1 MQMSRTTEA
10 LCTAILEGA
19 AHSPERAA
27 EVLPAVLLAY
37 AMALGTGSRTHTA
50 CLDGIDISCRT
61 LRNTATDAFVR
72 KEAALRREAAKCAS

>member
-10 LCTAILEGA
+10 LCAAILEA
-19 AHSPERAA
+19 SAHSPERAA

-37 AMALGTGSRTHTA
+37 AMALGVGSKSHAA

-72 KEAALRREAAKCAS
+72 KEREQKREMAK

>member
-10 LCTAILEGA
+10 LCTAILESA

-37 AMALGTGSRTHTA
+37 AMALGFGSKSHA
-50 CLDGIDISCRT
+50 SCLDGIDISCRT

-72 KEAALRREAAKCAS
+72 KEREQKREMAK